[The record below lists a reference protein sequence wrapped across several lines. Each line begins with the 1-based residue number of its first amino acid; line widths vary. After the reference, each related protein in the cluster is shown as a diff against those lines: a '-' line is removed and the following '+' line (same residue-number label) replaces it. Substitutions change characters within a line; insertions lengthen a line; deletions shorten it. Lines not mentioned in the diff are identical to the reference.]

1 MKRSFVL
8 CLIAASVIISAFS
21 FLAFAEEP
29 LVFYISDSGKGEGLS
44 ADSPT
49 SELSQILSQC
59 GGRDAVVYVV
69 GRYSLLSSFRYNG
82 TEPSSLTIVG
92 CDASSELYFSP
103 VYFVLPCRT
112 EIRDITV
119 RLGGSYA
126 AIVADHNHFILGEGV
141 SVEADGS
148 KTDGKSFF
156 SSLSVVG
163 GSAFSYQ
170 REEERGRS
178 ARLDIKSGSLIY
190 LVPFSFRVKGDTIS
204 SRVTVGENAEV
215 CTVAFGTEGA
225 ALKNASMSLS
235 VAKETELVFF
245 DACEFS
251 ELDISCPDELAK
263 KIYSRYPQL
272 APNTTESG
280 TALAEAEDSD
290 VPAFAETSSAP
301 SENEAAYFDT
311 RTEGKDTES
320 EPADTDKADNNK
332 NGNRASAVLSTALSA
347 AVLALFGVMLVR
359 CYSSKI
365 KNRRDIL

>member
-8 CLIAASVIISAFS
+8 CLIAASVIVSLFS

-29 LVFYISDSGKGEGLS
+29 LVFYISDSGNGDGFTKDTPS
-44 ADSPT
+44 
-49 SELSQILSQC
+49 SELSHVLSLC
-59 GGRDAVVYVV
+59 GGKDAVIMVE
-69 GRYSLLSSFRYNG
+69 GRYSLLSSFKYDGMAPRSV
-82 TEPSSLTIVG
+82 EIIG
-92 CDASSELYFSP
+92 CGSDSELYFSP

-126 AIVADHNHFILGEGV
+126 AIVADHNHFTLGDGV
-141 SVEADGS
+141 SVEADSS

-178 ARLDIKSGSLIY
+178 ALLDIKSGSLIY
-190 LVPFSFRVKGDTIS
+190 LVPFSFRVKGDTLS

-225 ALKNASMSLS
+225 ALNNASLSLS

-245 DACEFS
+245 DACGFS
-251 ELDISCPDELAK
+251 KLDISCPDELAK

-320 EPADTDKADNNK
+320 EPADTEKADNNK
-332 NGNRASAVLSTALSA
+332 NGSRASAVLSIALSA